1 MRPNIAKHP
10 MEWLLYFPVGLLA
23 VAALSL
29 VVFISWPPYL
39 VYQLGRYI
47 IYLWRDDT

>member
-1 MRPNIAKHP
+1 MRPNIAKQP
-10 MEWLLYFPVGLLA
+10 TEWLLYFPVGLLA

-39 VYQLGRYI
+39 LYQLGRYTLH
-47 IYLWRDDT
+47 LWRDE